1 MHYRQMFDN
10 KFIGAWDIPKGRDA
24 TVTISKVVAQEIT
37 SQRGKDR
44 KPVLFFQ
51 GKSKGMILN
60 KTNCKTIAR
69 MYGEDTQNWVGKA
82 IAVYASTTSAQG
94 EEVECLRVRP
104 GQPRKGA
111 EPMPAD
117 APEDAEAPEQG
128 SEG

>member
-24 TVTISKVVAQEIT
+24 TVTIARVVAQEIT

-51 GKSKGMILN
+51 GKSKGMVIN
-60 KTNCKTIAR
+60 KTNGKAIAR
-69 MYGEDTQNWVGKA
+69 MYGDDTTGWVGKQIA
-82 IAVYASTTSAQG
+82 IYASTTSAQG

-104 GQPRKGA
+104 SAPRKGS

-117 APEDAEAPEQG
+117 APEEAEAPEPG